1 MSVLE
6 AQHSLQGLKGQ
17 MNPSGQFN
25 LNDKVDTVQYQCVCV
40 CVWAVLSG
48 FMCAGIMMCESD
60 GAYDHC

>member
-40 CVWAVLSG
+40 CVCG
-48 FMCAGIMMCESD
+48 RF
-60 GAYDHC
+60 